1 MVKLS
6 HDSGSAIRV
15 CCFSPSSA
23 LLASGSDDE
32 TLVVWDIS
40 TRRKIKF
47 VQREEEEVN
56 LLSSLSRACRSSAD
70 HEAKITGCAFTPDSA
85 FLVSCSSAG
94 DLKLWS
100 TKQGN
105 VTYILTHEVAHDL
118 GVLGCD
124 FSSQYEVNGESPSGL
139 STFASRAHSLIHSV

>member
-1 MVKLS
+1 MVKLA

-40 TRRKIKF
+40 TRRKIKY
-47 VQREEEEVN
+47 VLAPPVSCSTN
-56 LLSSLSRACRSSAD
+56 SLDHPIGRSSAD

-100 TKQGN
+100 VKQGN
-105 VTYILTHEVAHDL
+105 VNYILTYESAHDL

-124 FSSQYEVNGESPSGL
+124 FSSQYEVNGMGNFIQL
-139 STFASRAHSLIHSV
+139 TCIK